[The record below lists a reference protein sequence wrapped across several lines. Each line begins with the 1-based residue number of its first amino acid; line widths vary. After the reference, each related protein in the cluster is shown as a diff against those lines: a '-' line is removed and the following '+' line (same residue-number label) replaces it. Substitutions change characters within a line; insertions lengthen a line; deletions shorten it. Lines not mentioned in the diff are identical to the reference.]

1 MSANDEGEQDR
12 EEARDGGEAAAA
24 EATAPAPGGGDDENR
39 DQHQPPLP
47 SGDVEEGREER
58 KSGPPD
64 ISNLH
69 SVKIDN
75 LSFDLSQEEITD
87 MFSPYGEIGDVYVP
101 RNHYTQ
107 RMRGFA
113 FVRYVEKQSADAA
126 IDAMHEKEIAGRV
139 IRVGMAEEKKPDTR
153 GPYHSRDRGYYR
165 GDRGGGYNNNRRD
178 YYRGG
183 GYGGG
188 GDRYRDRRND
198 SGHDRRD
205 GGYYRGG
212 GRDYD
217 DRRGGYG
224 GGGSRYEDRR
234 GGGYDDR
241 RRYDDRRGGGYD
253 DRRGGGYGDR
263 HGSYEDRKGG
273 DGGNRYEDRRAPP
286 LE

>member
-1 MSANDEGEQDR
+1 MSTNDEGEQAR
-12 EEARDGGEAAAA
+12 EEARDGGEAPAA

-39 DQHQPPLP
+39 DQQQPPLP
-47 SGDVEEGREER
+47 SGDVDERREER

-153 GPYHSRDRGYYR
+153 GPYH
-165 GDRGGGYNNNRRD
+165 
-178 YYRGG
+178 
-183 GYGGG
+183 
-188 GDRYRDRRND
+188 
-198 SGHDRRD
+198 
-205 GGYYRGG
+205 
-212 GRDYD
+212 
-217 DRRGGYG
+217 
-224 GGGSRYEDRR
+224 
-234 GGGYDDR
+234 
-241 RRYDDRRGGGYD
+241 
-253 DRRGGGYGDR
+253 
-263 HGSYEDRKGG
+263 
-273 DGGNRYEDRRAPP
+273 
-286 LE
+286 